1 MTSGQMRWVWVQRVR
16 NVQIP
21 RDLLETI
28 LNRVAERLHVPPQTV
43 TIVLTG
49 DRTIA
54 RLKGRFLGQYR
65 PTDVLAF
72 PMQETFPDG
81 ETYLGDIVISIPTAR
96 RQAAARG
103 HSLVTELAILLVHGF
118 LHLLGYD
125 HATDQG
131 EMVALERTILEDIIR
146 PYVQMGVCDPVEAQ

>member
-1 MTSGQMRWVWVQRVR
+1 MTSGRMRWVWIQRVR
-16 NVQIP
+16 NLQLP
-21 RDLLETI
+21 RDVLETI
-28 LNRVAERLHVPPQTV
+28 LDRVAERLQVPPQTV

-54 RLKGRFLGQYR
+54 RLKGRFLGEHR

-72 PMQETFPDG
+72 PMHETFPDG
-81 ETYLGDIVISIPTAR
+81 ETYLGDIVISVPTAR

-103 HSLVTELAILLVHGF
+103 HTLVTELAILLVHGF

-125 HATDQG
+125 HTTDQG
-131 EMVALERTILEDIIR
+131 EMVALERTILEDMIR
-146 PYVQMGVCDPVEAQ
+146 PYVQMGVGDPVEAQ